1 MNATY
6 CTIVRPNLVLQFC
19 VYQYDI
25 STTKDIEF
33 FLGIFGISKC
43 DFWLNVHIS
52 DFQLCAA
59 GSWYALDHLA
69 QKVYKTLKIVLE
81 RLNIIV
87 VLVMF
92 LLILFHMGYSLS
104 AVDRQKLKFI

>member
-52 DFQLCAA
+52 DF
-59 GSWYALDHLA
+59 
-69 QKVYKTLKIVLE
+69 
-81 RLNIIV
+81 
-87 VLVMF
+87 
-92 LLILFHMGYSLS
+92 
-104 AVDRQKLKFI
+104 